1 MLVLS
6 PLIIAR
12 YNKRL
17 LIPLPYP
24 TIAIRGAANMTI
36 QKTARPVATVA
47 PPMPWVLITASCL
60 ATFAITASGVTRA
73 PFLIH
78 MARDLDVGLATI
90 ANLFGLTSIAWG
102 SASFIAGVAS
112 DRMGRRPFLVG
123 APIGLA
129 LALVGVANG
138 QSFLAV
144 AAWAAL
150 AGGFS
155 GLFTGVS
162 LAEVA
167 GRVVDRQR
175 GRALG
180 WVMAGQSLTLLVGVP
195 LAAWIGAS
203 LGWRGVNLCVA
214 ALAIVAAVAMFATTA
229 STPSRAPAPSVA
241 VRRPSLRAALSGA
254 VIRLLCSVIAE
265 RICFGLAAVYYATF
279 MLQTYDISLTALALP
294 LAVFA
299 GGNVLG
305 TILGGQLGDR
315 LKNRMLTF
323 ALALMS
329 AGVVAVLLFAWHPGV
344 VTSVGLG
351 FAFMF
356 FTALARPSLMASLA
370 DVPSDV
376 RGTVMGLN
384 STAASVGW
392 LGAAALGGWILATVG
407 FSGFGPLA
415 AVLAAI
421 GAVLALSG
429 PRRRAYT
436 DQN

>member
-1 MLVLS
+1 
-6 PLIIAR
+6 
-12 YNKRL
+12 
-17 LIPLPYP
+17 
-24 TIAIRGAANMTI
+24 MTT
-36 QKTARPVATVA
+36 QHTARPAA
-47 PPMPWVLITASCL
+47 AALPPMPWVLIAASCL
-60 ATFAITASGVTRA
+60 TTFAITASGVTRA

-78 MARDLDVGLATI
+78 MARDLDVSLAVI

-102 SASFIAGVAS
+102 SASFAAGVGS
-112 DRMGRRPFLVG
+112 DRLGRRSFLVG
-123 APIGLA
+123 APIALA
-129 LALVGVANG
+129 VALVGVAQS

-144 AAWAAL
+144 AIWATL
-150 AGGFS
+150 AGGCS

-214 ALAIVAAVAMFATTA
+214 GLAVVSAAAMFATTA
-229 STPSRAPAPSVA
+229 SAAGKVSAGVVLSARP
-241 VRRPSLRAALSGA
+241 PSLRTALSAA

-279 MLQTYDISLTALALP
+279 MLQTYEISLAALALP
-294 LAVFA
+294 LAIFA
-299 GGNVLG
+299 GGNILG
-305 TILGGQLGDR
+305 TLLGGQLGDR
-315 LKNRMLTF
+315 LRNRMLTF
-323 ALALMS
+323 AMALMS
-329 AGVVAVLLFAWHPGV
+329 SGVVAVLLFGWHPGV
-344 VTSVGLG
+344 MISVGLG
-351 FAFMF
+351 CAFMF

-370 DVPSDV
+370 DVPPEV

-392 LGAAALGGWILATVG
+392 LGAAALGGWILSTVG

-415 AVLAAI
+415 AVLAVT

-429 PRRRAYT
+429 PRR
-436 DQN
+436 